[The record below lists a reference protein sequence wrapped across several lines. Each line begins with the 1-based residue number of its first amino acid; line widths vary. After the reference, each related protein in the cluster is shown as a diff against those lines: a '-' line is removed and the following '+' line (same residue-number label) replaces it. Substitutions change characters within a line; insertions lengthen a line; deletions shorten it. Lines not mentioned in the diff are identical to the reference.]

1 MDILKKFLLSGRLGI
16 YFKVLEEGEVGA
28 GDPIIQ
34 IKKDTNRVGI
44 SEIGRLKTSD
54 REDIGMMR
62 RAVKVEALPEGWKDY
77 FYEQI
82 RRVEKKSGPNGNTNE
97 K

>member
-1 MDILKKFLLSGRLGI
+1 L
-16 YFKVLEEGEVGA
+16 Y
-28 GDPIIQ
+28 
-34 IKKDTNRVGI
+34 
-44 SEIGRLKTSD
+44 TSD

-82 RRVEKKSGPNGNTNE
+82 RRVEKKSGQ
-97 K
+97 KRKYK